1 MVEAFGIMALAVVL
15 FALGCYCGIK
25 LALHDLGDDCPE
37 SSDPDKET
45 PPDGWDGEAVS
56 ILDRRA
62 GK

>member
-1 MVEAFGIMALAVVL
+1 MFEAFGIAALALVL

-45 PPDGWDGEAVS
+45 PPPGWDEAS
-56 ILDRRA
+56 RFYRGA